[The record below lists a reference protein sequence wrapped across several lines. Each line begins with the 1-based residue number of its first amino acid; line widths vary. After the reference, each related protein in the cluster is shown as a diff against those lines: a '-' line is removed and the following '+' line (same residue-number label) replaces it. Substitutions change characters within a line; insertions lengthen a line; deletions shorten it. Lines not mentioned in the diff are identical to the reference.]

1 MKRNFERI
9 ALIAVAIATVGIM
22 GLTVHFERQLSNQ
35 KAMFY
40 QLQAL
45 RTSVNLYKAINR
57 TNPPDLNALMFET
70 YRFPGEDQSRR
81 FLQSSTTNEKGEIV
95 DPFDNPYIYD
105 AATGWVQSSTEGYAY
120 W

>member
-9 ALIAVAIATVGIM
+9 VLMAVAIATVGIM
-22 GLTVHFERQLSNQ
+22 GLTVRFERQLSNQ

-45 RTSVNLYKAINR
+45 RISVNLYKAINR
-57 TNPPDLNALMFET
+57 VNPSNLKALMVET

-81 FLQSSTTNEKGEIV
+81 YLQSPTTNKKGELI
-95 DPFDNPYIYD
+95 DPFGSPYIYD
-105 AATGWVQSSTEGYAY
+105 VMTGWVRSSTDGYAY